1 MFYCDPVFAFVG
13 MRQLLKYKHLLA
25 RRATCAVYGRFFC
38 HLKGTKCI
46 HISNVQL
53 PCSYCIHGATCTW
66 WWGSNIG
73 KIGGSTHYGWRTIS
87 EHGRPI
93 IGYPWLVMVAPND
106 LIVSG

>member
-53 PCSYCIHGATCTW
+53 PCSYCIHGATVH
-66 WWGSNIG
+66 
-73 KIGGSTHYGWRTIS
+73 GGGDQTLEKLEVLLIMGGGQYQNMEGLLLVTL
-87 EHGRPI
+87 
-93 IGYPWLVMVAPND
+93 GY
-106 LIVSG
+106 